1 MWQISEKAWS
11 SIIIIQYSLVQVLP
25 EEDGPYH
32 IVEVAEPHCEAY
44 SGVGHEQERVEGEVI
59 EGEVIE
65 GEVEEVEIV
74 EEEVVEDN
82 SVLLLDDY
90 R

>member
-1 MWQISEKAWS
+1 MWQISEKALS
-11 SIIIIQYSLVQVLP
+11 SIIIVQYSLVQVLP
-25 EEDGPYH
+25 EEGGPYH
-32 IVEVAEPHCEAY
+32 IVEVAEPHCEEY
-44 SGVGHEQERVEGEVI
+44 SGVGHEQEGVI
-59 EGEVIE
+59 GEVIE

-74 EEEVVEDN
+74 EEEVVEDDN

>member
-1 MWQISEKAWS
+1 M
-11 SIIIIQYSLVQVLP
+11 LP
-25 EEDGPYH
+25 EGGGPYH
-32 IVEVAEPHCEAY
+32 IVEVAEPHCEEY
-44 SGVGHEQERVEGEVI
+44 SGVENEQEGV
-59 EGEVIE
+59 E

-74 EEEVVEDN
+74 EEEVVENDN

>member
-32 IVEVAEPHCEAY
+32 IVEVAEPHCEEY
-44 SGVGHEQERVEGEVI
+44 SGVGHEHEQEEV

-74 EEEVVEDN
+74 EEEVVEDDN